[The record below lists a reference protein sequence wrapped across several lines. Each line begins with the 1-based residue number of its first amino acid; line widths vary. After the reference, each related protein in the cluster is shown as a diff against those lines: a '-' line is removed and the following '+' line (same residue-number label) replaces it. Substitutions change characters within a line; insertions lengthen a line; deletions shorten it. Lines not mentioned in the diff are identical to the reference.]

1 MILVNWHGEN
11 YYQGQK
17 SMINVFLILVETTN
31 KGKYSTTDID
41 SFCFYVY
48 NNLKYP
54 FKIKHN

>member
-1 MILVNWHGEN
+1 VILVNWLGEN

-17 SMINVFLILVETTN
+17 SMIYVFLVETTN
-31 KGKYSTTDID
+31 KGKYSTTNID